1 MKAYAS
7 QESIAETLTQCEL
20 GASDAHAFGASAPFA
35 MAEPDDEPL
44 PKRTRE
50 PIVVIDSPA
59 MVAVLVERENGE
71 RRLVIRERLA

>member
-7 QESIAETLTQCEL
+7 QESIAETLTAAER
-20 GASDAHAFGASAPFA
+20 AAPFQETA
-35 MAEPDDEPL
+35 PDDEPL
-44 PKRTRE
+44 PKVTRE
-50 PIVVIDSPA
+50 AIVVIDSLA